1 MRALYLAYRSE
12 SLIFAQPAREFVK
25 TIPSQAVTKPNS
37 KKSAQAVP
45 KSCARIVPQAVRLT
59 GKPILSQAV
68 TEISPTSPP
77 HPIAEI
83 PWGQNLLL
91 LFKLK
96 DPAHRLWYAA
106 KTLEHGWS
114 RTVLTMQIEC
124 DLYGRQ
130 GKVVSNFAATLPTP
144 QSDLAQQALK
154 DPYLFDFLTLHDDA
168 IERDLERGLVDHIQK
183 FLLELGAGFPNHSR
197 EVYLASKRSKPNLH
211 FVSSIT
217 VSFSQTPYPSQLMTH

>member
-1 MRALYLAYRSE
+1 M
-12 SLIFAQPAREFVK
+12 
-25 TIPSQAVTKPNS
+25 AVTDS
-37 KKSAQAVP
+37 LQRV
-45 KSCARIVPQAVRLT
+45 IVSDCR
-59 GKPILSQAV
+59 
-68 TEISPTSPP
+68 P

-217 VSFSQTPYPSQLMTH
+217 VSFSQTPYQSQLMTH